1 MNRRNGNLQKK
12 KNAVE
17 SVFTVEDQRA
27 ANIGRQWR
35 LEIPKN
41 LLLTEARNQRSAQQ
55 SDNKKDREAVAE
67 CRRMHC

>member
-1 MNRRNGNLQKK
+1 MNGKNKERNAKGKNRRNENLQKK

-41 LLLTEARNQRSAQQ
+41 LLLTEARN
-55 SDNKKDREAVAE
+55 
-67 CRRMHC
+67 

>member
-1 MNRRNGNLQKK
+1 MGKIKKEMQRERTAEMKTYRK

-41 LLLTEARNQRSAQQ
+41 LLLTEARN
-55 SDNKKDREAVAE
+55 
-67 CRRMHC
+67 